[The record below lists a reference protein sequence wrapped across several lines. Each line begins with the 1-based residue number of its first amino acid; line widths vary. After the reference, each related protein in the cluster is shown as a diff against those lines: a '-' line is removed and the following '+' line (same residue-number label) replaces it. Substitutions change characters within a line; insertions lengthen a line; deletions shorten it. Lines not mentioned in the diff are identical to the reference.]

1 MKLSKNDPRL
11 TAYVL
16 GELNQADRAL
26 IEKAIQE
33 DPSLKIELALLQK
46 NILLLKKKEVPDLDF
61 KLTPKQRSEIFSQ
74 IATKK
79 KTFTPWHYG
88 FTGGG
93 LVAASLAVLVFTHSL
108 KEDVVVYDAAPI
120 QAQAE
125 SEAQEDAPTQVL
137 VAKKVEIKL
146 EKPRLNV
153 ALAKKSDQPAHGGFL
168 GSGSGGT
175 SGNDAEG
182 ALGSSAIAGAGMA
195 AGSVANS
202 GSSFKGGA
210 PKESAKEGS
219 PSTNYDETAAATE
232 APALQAETIAN
243 TPASAKMAS
252 RSALKS
258 DINRF
263 LPEQNNIQLISIKP
277 EVESKFFTRL
287 EKLISQ
293 CFVIDIKKD
302 FGVIE
307 ISWLRQS
314 LKLEVTPS
322 RTSYLI
328 SEATKSCLQSTFV
341 NTPWPRSGLFVF
353 KIQSVSKLNTEK

>member
-137 VAKKVEIKL
+137 VAKKVELKL

-219 PSTNYDETAAATE
+219 PSTNYDETAAD
-232 APALQAETIAN
+232 